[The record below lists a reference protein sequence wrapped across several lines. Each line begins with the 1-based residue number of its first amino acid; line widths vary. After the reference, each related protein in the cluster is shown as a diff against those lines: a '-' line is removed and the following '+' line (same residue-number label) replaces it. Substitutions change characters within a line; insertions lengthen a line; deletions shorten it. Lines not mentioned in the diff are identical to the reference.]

1 MPATRSH
8 DQTPA
13 PNVIFEL
20 CHNGLIDLSCL
31 LDTNWVQPSAWLTAA
46 APSRAATPRTD
57 DVDFDASVRA
67 AADRLPAEQAHALWL
82 VDVCRASYTQGAL
95 ETGTS
100 PDRFARRV
108 HAARSNI
115 RRTLP

>member
-8 DQTPA
+8 NQTPSA
-13 PNVIFEL
+13 NVIFEL
-20 CHNGLIDLSCL
+20 CHNGLTDLSCL

-46 APSRAATPRTD
+46 VPSPAPTPPND
-57 DVDFDASVRA
+57 DVDFDAHVRA
-67 AADRLPAEQAHALWL
+67 AADRLPAKQAHALWL
-82 VDVCRASYTQGAL
+82 VDVCRASYTQGAI

-108 HAARSNI
+108 HAARNNI
-115 RRTLP
+115 QRSLP